1 MSDSPQ
7 SSGIKALI
15 TCPALHFISELVFGC
30 LVCILVALS
39 LASIPLVQGWVMFVS
54 VSSFIGTTV
63 LFFMYMCGAHVPAT
77 LDAVYHCIAFLFYLS
92 ASVLE
97 AFAAISKQSNFTYEQ
112 YIESAFAMMFLCLNT
127 LLYMCH
133 AMMSGSTCL
142 FSHMTVTLVLCN
154 QTPANHPYLLCDHG

>member
-112 YIESAFAMMFLCLNT
+112 YIESAFAML
-127 LLYMCH
+127 
-133 AMMSGSTCL
+133 
-142 FSHMTVTLVLCN
+142 
-154 QTPANHPYLLCDHG
+154 